1 MEDVALKAGVS
12 RPLVSIVFRDQ
23 PGASDETRARVRAA
37 AAEIGYRPDTRAQL
51 LSRKQTRLI
60 GVSFGVGHEF
70 HAELV
75 TELYA
80 AAQHSGYELVLSG
93 VTPHRREQR
102 AAQDLLAF
110 RCDAVILLGPSARL
124 TDLAAIGRQTPTVVV
139 ARAGT
144 AQGIEIVRTDDITGA
159 ELATRHLLE
168 LGHSRILHVDGGR
181 APGAAERRRGYQA
194 AMRAAGLGRLVSII
208 PGGLTEAEGSRAA
221 DWVIDTR
228 MRPEPVEGHAS
239 TGPARIS
246 DGDGATAAFV
256 FNDQSAVGFLAIV
269 RASGIDVPQQLS
281 VVGYD
286 DSRLARAS
294 WARLTTV
301 GQDTEA
307 IARAAVERAIA
318 RIAGEPAGKP
328 VLIKPTLIERAT
340 TARPTAVPAAQR

>member
-1 MEDVALKAGVS
+1 MEDVALRAGVS

-93 VTPHRREQR
+93 VTPDRREQR

-110 RCDAVILLGPSARL
+110 RCDAVILLGPNARL
-124 TDLAAIGRQTPTVVV
+124 ADLAAIGRQTPTVVV
-139 ARAGT
+139 ARAVM
-144 AQGIEIVRTDDITGA
+144 AEGIDVVRTDDVTGA

-168 LGHSRILHVDGGR
+168 IGHSQILHVDGGR
-181 APGAAERRRGYQA
+181 APGAAERRRGYRA
-194 AMRAAGLGRLVSII
+194 AMRASGLEQLASII
-208 PGGLTEAEGSRAA
+208 PGGLTETEGSRAA
-221 DWVIDTR
+221 RGLIDSR
-228 MRPEPVEGHAS
+228 DPDR
-239 TGPARIS
+239 
-246 DGDGATAAFV
+246 ATAAVV
-256 FNDQSAVGFLAIV
+256 FNDQSAVGFLATI
-269 RASGIDVPQQLS
+269 RASGIDVPRQVS

-294 WARLTTV
+294 WARLTTI
-301 GQDTEA
+301 GQDTAA
-307 IARAAVERAIA
+307 IAQAAVQLAIA
-318 RIAGEPAGKP
+318 RIGGEPAGNP
-328 VLIKPTLIERAT
+328 VLITPTLIKRAT
-340 TARPTAVPAAQR
+340 TAPPTAGPPKAQP